1 MSVANNT
8 GVQPET
14 KTEVETLLV
23 KIRLRYG
30 QLTDRDDDK
39 VVWGELW
46 TPPDDLLPEIFNKFK
61 NVADADMEIYRVE
74 STAVIRIKIKDNT
87 RRSIIYAIIE
97 IVSNV
102 ITWITDNT
110 KQFFQRA
117 GSSEAEIN
125 RDVAEKGR
133 PAVVKD
139 SEEGF
144 AVVNIEKRE

>member
-8 GVQPET
+8 GVDSATP

-23 KIRLRYG
+23 KTRLRYG
-30 QLTDRDDDK
+30 QLSDSDDDM
-39 VVWGELW
+39 VVWSELW
-46 TPPDDLLPEIFNKFK
+46 TPPDDLLPDIFNKFK

-74 STAVIRIKIKDNT
+74 STGVIRIKIEDNT
-87 RRSIIYAIIE
+87 RKSIIYADIE

-110 KQFFQRA
+110 EQFFQMA

-125 RDVAEKGR
+125 KEVAEKGR
-133 PAVVKD
+133 PEVAPD

-144 AVVNIEKRE
+144 AVVNIEK